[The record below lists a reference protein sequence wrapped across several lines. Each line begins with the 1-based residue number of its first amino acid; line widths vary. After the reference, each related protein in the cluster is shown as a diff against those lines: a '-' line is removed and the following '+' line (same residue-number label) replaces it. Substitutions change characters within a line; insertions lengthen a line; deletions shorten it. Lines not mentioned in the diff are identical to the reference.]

1 MSSQSKAIELLYE
14 YHDEF
19 ISAAHAI
26 FGNSW
31 EVKSYAEDLVQETYI
46 YLMKYDD
53 LYDKVV
59 VNGRATKG
67 YFFFTLRHLIAR
79 HLDRNVKRNNY
90 IENYG
95 DRLEN
100 DEELLAIELGDSE
113 VSETYQEFRSAM
125 IDFLKVQLVDEK
137 DWFHLRVFQKYLD
150 SGLTY
155 EELADSIGIG
165 TQTVYKSVKKCKDI
179 LQEGFY
185 LDYKEFINGEQD
197 N

>member
-31 EVKSYAEDLVQETYI
+31 EVKSYAEDLVQDTYI

-59 VNGRATKG
+59 VDGRATRG

-79 HLDRNVKRNNY
+79 HLDRNVKRNSY

-95 DRLEN
+95 DRLET
-100 DEELLAIELGDSE
+100 DEELLAIELDDSE
-113 VSETYQEFRSAM
+113 PPETYEQFRSTM
-125 IDFLKVQLVDEK
+125 LEFLKIQLVNDK
-137 DWFHLRVFQKYLD
+137 DWFHLRIFEKYLD

-179 LQEGFY
+179 LQDGFY
-185 LDYKEFINGEQD
+185 LDYKEFLNER
-197 N
+197 